1 MAQMDRV
8 LSHLKEKG
16 TLQPLEAWRDLG
28 VYRLSAV
35 IYDLRQEGH
44 KIETKRVEVVNRFG
58 EPALIAE
65 YSLEIENVA

>member
-28 VYRLSAV
+28 IYRLSAV

-44 KIETKRVEVVNRFG
+44 KIGTKRVEVVNRFG

-65 YSLEIENVA
+65 YSLEVENAS

>member
-28 VYRLSAV
+28 IYRLSAV
-35 IYDLRQEGH
+35 IYDLRKEGH
-44 KIETKRVEVVNRFG
+44 KISTKRVEVVNCFG
-58 EPALIAE
+58 EVALIAE
-65 YSLEIENVA
+65 YSLEVENVA